1 MTSALFMPW
10 PMAGQPISNYV
21 EVSRSTPPL
30 ISVRAMT
37 MNDLLVDQSAQAG
50 PMGLM
55 RIDIGRV
62 LSHLRAAAAP
72 GTLDRYMVTCA
83 SVQFWADLLAV
94 GKLNGVLDD
103 TTTEE
108 LEEQL
113 RHAECE
119 ADCAAQVMLG
129 RIVAASEGI
138 DQLASVSVALHLNS
152 SPDSLGKVLHLPM
165 PECCGYDIADLA
177 LIAGDADRLT
187 AQVHLDRGFLIVGIR
202 TGGTYLAPLWKA
214 VLTGLGVAD
223 VHWCTVRP
231 QEGCATSDG
240 LEAARAWLEHRISPV
255 IVVVDDRPDT
265 GATMER
271 VATQLREPCV
281 DLWFSSVGKLWHSPV
296 GHPMPTHAPA
306 YVMRDSRAPRL
317 WECLLPGEQ
326 PEFIARLRDT
336 AGIPLLPTQAR
347 LHFRC
352 PQGEVRYGFS
362 RAWLPWNDPR
372 VLTGHRPLVNPRKT
386 PIEILGPDG
395 DALLH
400 LRFIGEGVFG
410 RAEFERVREMRSTG
424 TAWLVDGYAI
434 TADIGATRTFQEQF
448 HAASQPRR
456 TDLLHQAA
464 KWLAVP
470 AWQTI
475 AHTYHSPVVRA
486 LDPRWSAMA
495 DTMRERC
502 GCDPL
507 QEISEP
513 LRAFLVEPVPWPGRA
528 GRAFRSS
535 LRYASGGWHWQ
546 VDRHGRL
553 HRFQME
559 ANWGDISFPELE
571 VAAFILE
578 NRLAIEDAGELA
590 SLCGLAW
597 SSVRESL
604 SLAALMIAE
613 SRVRSVRITSDS
625 GRITLCEDFHQL
637 IRTTSELAEI
647 DTPSWK

>member
-1 MTSALFMPW
+1 
-10 PMAGQPISNYV
+10 
-21 EVSRSTPPL
+21 
-30 ISVRAMT
+30 
-37 MNDLLVDQSAQAG
+37 MNDLLVNQPVQAA
-50 PMGLM
+50 PVGLV
-55 RIDIGRV
+55 RINIGRV
-62 LSHLRAAAAP
+62 LSHLRTAAAP
-72 GTLDRYMVTCA
+72 EPIDRYLVACA
-83 SVQFWADLLAV
+83 GVQFWADLLAV
-94 GKLNGVLDD
+94 GKLNGVLGD
-103 TTTEE
+103 TTMEE
-108 LEEQL
+108 LDEQL
-113 RHAECE
+113 RRAECE

-129 RIVAASEGI
+129 QVAVASE
-138 DQLASVSVALHLNS
+138 DVDHLTSASVALHENS
-152 SPDSLGKVLHLPM
+152 SPDSLSKVLHLPM
-165 PECCGYDIADLA
+165 PECCGYDLADLA

-187 AQVHLDRGFLIVGIR
+187 AQVRLDRAFLIVGIR

-231 QEGCATSDG
+231 REGCATSDG
-240 LEAARAWLEHRISPV
+240 LETARAWLEHRFAPV

-271 VATQLREPCV
+271 VAAPLREPGV
-281 DLWFSSVGKLWHSPV
+281 DLWFSSVGKLWQGPAA
-296 GHPMPTHAPA
+296 HPMPSHPPA
-306 YVMRDSRAPRL
+306 YVMRGSRAPRL
-317 WECLLPGEQ
+317 WECLLRDEQ
-326 PEFIARLRDT
+326 PEFIARLRGT
-336 AGIPLLPTQAR
+336 AGIPSLPAQAR

-352 PQGEVRYGFS
+352 PQGEVRYGLS

-372 VLTGHRPLVNPRKT
+372 VLNGRRSLVNPRKT

-410 RAEFERVREMRSTG
+410 RAEFERMRKMGATG
-424 TAWLVDGYAI
+424 AAWLVDGYAI
-434 TADIGATRTFQEQF
+434 TIDIGATRSFQEQF
-448 HAASQPRR
+448 HTASQPRR
-456 TDLLHQAA
+456 ADLLLQAA
-464 KWLAVP
+464 NWLTVP
-470 AWQTI
+470 ARQTI
-475 AHTYHSPVVRA
+475 AHTYHSPVVMP

-513 LRAFLVEPVPWPGRA
+513 LSAFLAEPVPWPGRA

-535 LRYASGGWHWQ
+535 LRYGSGGWHWQ
-546 VDRHGRL
+546 VDQHGRL
-553 HRFQME
+553 HRFQLD
-559 ANWGDISFPELE
+559 ANWGDVSFPELE
-571 VAAFILE
+571 LAAFILE
-578 NRLAIEDAGELA
+578 NRLAIEDAGQLA

-604 SLAALMIAE
+604 SLAALMIVE
-613 SRVRSVRITSDS
+613 SRVRSVRIPSES

-647 DTPSWK
+647 NTPSWK